1 MLGIA
6 KGDWQR
12 VWDGFADVVQGVA
25 DVIKGIINAIIGTV
39 EGVAN
44 AVVAAVN
51 TMIRAINSIHFTVPD
66 WVLGVGGKS
75 VGFDIPEIDKISI
88 PRLADGAV
96 IRGGN
101 PFMAVLGD
109 QPHGQTNIEAPLDTI
124 VQGVKQAMRESG
136 RQQGGTYNLILELD
150 GDIVFEKMIDL
161 NQQYK
166 SAYGRSAFN

>member
-1 MLGIA
+1 MKDRNELLDTKGMLIYTNENCTGCNKCVRVCPTLVSNIA
-6 KGDWQR
+6 QEGKIY
-12 VWDGFADVVQGVA
+12 VNHESCVA
-25 DVIKGIINAIIGTV
+25 CGACLEACGHDA
-39 EGVAN
+39 
-44 AVVAAVN
+44 
-51 TMIRAINSIHFTVPD
+51 RAYYDDTEQFFSD
-66 WVLGVGGKS
+66 L
-75 VGFDIPEIDKISI
+75 DKISI